1 MKLHGKFFGS
11 LFFAIFLLS
20 LANVA
25 LAALSSYD
33 ASLFEADSFS
43 ISESLANP
51 AHNHSGCAAEDT
63 GVTDVDGSYP
73 CHMLSIS
80 FSYPYSPIDSHL
92 QTMEANKE
100 LPLVYASIF
109 VPPQ

>member
-1 MKLHGKFFGS
+1 MKLHGKYFGS
-11 LFFAIFLLS
+11 LFIAFLLLS

-25 LAALSSYD
+25 LADLSSYD
-33 ASLFEADSFS
+33 ASLFEAGFFS

-51 AHNHSGCAAEDT
+51 AHIHSGCAAEDT
-63 GVTDVDGSYP
+63 GVTRVDGSSP

-92 QTMEANKE
+92 QTMEAKKQ
-100 LPLVYASIF
+100 LPHVYASIF